1 MLQHLYIKDLAVVA
15 FADIHFATGMTVITG
30 ETGAGKSILLDAL
43 GLAIGERGD
52 SQMIRPG
59 AEKAEIAATFDVH
72 SLPGAILW
80 LTDLALTNDDGSQQ
94 CIIRR
99 ILYANGRSKAFI
111 NGRPVTTT
119 QLRLLGEHLVQIHG
133 QHQHQQL
140 LKPTEQLRLLD
151 AFGRHEAL
159 VSQVKTVYKDYDM
172 LLQKR
177 QQFIAASQTDQARI
191 DLLHYQIAEL
201 QSLQLGEHELSL
213 LDKEHDQLAH
223 ARTFIESGEQAL
235 SLLENAEEGNI
246 LQWLGQLALTVRPLA
261 EKNKELRNA
270 FECLEN
276 ATIQLQEASNDISTF
291 VSQLEIDPERLH
303 AVEQRLERIHDLARK
318 HKVEASQLYHHFNQL
333 QILASQYANQEQH
346 LAQLDTDIALAKK
359 HYQRFATLLTQA
371 RLKAAEKL
379 ASEVTTCVQQLAMP
393 GALFT
398 IDLQPFSDQELHAQ
412 GNESVLFGISANPG
426 HPPQALSKVASGGE
440 LSRISL
446 ALQLITATFVATPC
460 LVFDEVDVGISGKI
474 GALVGKALQRLGQS
488 AQVLC
493 VTHLPQVAACGEN
506 HLQVIKQRLKND
518 TVTEIHML
526 KQSDR
531 VEAIAQMLGGV
542 DVTAQARANAKQLLR
557 PEKIEGP

>member
-59 AEKAEIAATFDVH
+59 AEKAEIAATFDVQ

-80 LTDLALTNDDGSQQ
+80 LTDLSLTNDDGSQQ

-111 NGRPVTTT
+111 NGRPVTTA
-119 QLRLLGEHLVQIHG
+119 QLRLLGEYLVQIHG

-140 LKPTEQLRLLD
+140 LKSTEQLRLLD

-159 VSQVKTVYKDYDM
+159 VSQVKTAYKDYDR

-177 QQFIAASQTDQARI
+177 QQLMTASQTEQARI

-201 QSLQLGEHELSL
+201 QNLQLGEHELSL

-235 SLLENAEEGNI
+235 ALLENAEDGNV
-246 LQWLGQLALTVRPLA
+246 LQWLGQLALIVRPLT
-261 EKNKELRNA
+261 EKNKELKNA
-270 FECLEN
+270 FECIEN
-276 ATIQLQEASNDISTF
+276 ATIQLQEASNDISAF

-303 AVEQRLERIHDLARK
+303 ATSQRLERIHDVARK
-318 HKVEASQLYHHFNQL
+318 HKVEASQLYSHFCQL
-333 QILASQYANQEQH
+333 QTLASQYANQEQH
-346 LAQLDTDIALAKK
+346 LAQLDIDIALAKK
-359 HYQRFATLLTQA
+359 QYQRFAALLTQA
-371 RLKAAEKL
+371 RLKAAAQL
-379 ASEVTTCVQQLAMP
+379 AAQVSTCVQQLAMP

-398 IDLQPFSDQELHAQ
+398 IDLQPFNDQELHAQ

-474 GALVGKALQRLGQS
+474 GALVGKALQRLGQA

-506 HLQVIKQRLKND
+506 HLQVVKQRLEND

-557 PEKIEGP
+557 PEKIEA